1 MGNGKMT
8 QQPTWNDDEIYFNN
22 NTFDHNKLDVWT
34 IKLRKRYLDFKPK
47 LRKNISQKIR
57 R

>member
-8 QQPTWNDDEIYFNN
+8 QEPTWNDDEIYFNN

-34 IKLRKRYLDFKPK
+34 IKL
-47 LRKNISQKIR
+47 
-57 R
+57 